1 MNMAD
6 GESMDGM
13 KFLKNSFK
21 VMVAGSFPTEPPS
34 RKANKSP
41 GYQNWVCSSSFLLLM
56 EKHVVDTKGRRERGL
71 GNPQTGHGPDT
82 GAATVKRRLCLKQ
95 RNGIS

>member
-1 MNMAD
+1 M
-6 GESMDGM
+6 SI
-13 KFLKNSFK
+13 
-21 VMVAGSFPTEPPS
+21 PTEPPS

-41 GYQNWVCSSSFLLLM
+41 SCQNWVRSSSFLPLM
-56 EKHVVDTKGRRERGL
+56 VKHVVDTKGRRKRGL

-95 RNGIS
+95 